1 MNRTYPTSNQHRS
14 IWLELLITLL
24 GVIGVILFLSFY
36 DRALPSAAIDL
47 KYSREQISQLAESQ
61 LREFGFSPEGYQFAL
76 SFNEDNMASFY
87 LQRKL
92 GVEQTNTRLANE
104 KWPLHYWTARWYKPL
119 EKEEFYLSFSPQGE
133 FLGFSH
139 IIAENTPGAS
149 IPIEQAQVTAEKFLV
164 ENSNWVAA
172 DWERVEASSEAMSA
186 GRVDHTFTWKSKQF
200 SAGESELRYSV
211 TVQGDQVGNLSYW
224 IKIPE
229 TFRRDFYAERDRAGF
244 IDSIATIL
252 GMGGFL
258 MVAIAGVAIT
268 RPDAQRIL
276 RPALL
281 SAVVSLAAS
290 LNFIPLYR
298 AYYSTTQDYTLY
310 WVMAVIGA
318 LFSAFF
324 YFAQVF
330 IGWGGGQGISKLVW
344 QAQDRI
350 LARGPNR
357 WVEFSRSAW
366 RGLML
371 GGFNLGYVVMFYL
384 FATYVLGWWSPVTA
398 EYSNAYATPF
408 PFLLA
413 FEVGLN
419 AALTEE
425 LLFRLIGISFFLWM
439 FPKQRWLAVVI
450 PGVLWAFA
458 HASYVSYP
466 IYARGIELT
475 IHAIIMGVIFLKFDL
490 FTTIMAH
497 FTYNMI
503 ITAMPLLRSSDP
515 YFQFSGMVVLA
526 VLILPLLPGLYLTLK
541 LRLSKSNS
549 LPDSFFLL
557 PAAESDLL
565 KLRSFPVTADWQAL
579 LAQKNRTV
587 FCLHGQDE
595 IIGFST
601 GYIENNTAVIDGV
614 YVAPQWRRQ
623 YWGAKLLEAIQWHF
637 KDLGVETQRSFILPQ
652 ENGHMAFLHNMF
664 WRPSAYVL
672 TPETPPIFSASALQ
686 LKIKLHEKLINW
698 RTFFKNNKSQEN
710 ELEIPRDIF

>member
-398 EYSNAYATPF
+398 EYSDAYATPF

>member
-1 MNRTYPTSNQHRS
+1 M
-14 IWLELLITLL
+14 
-24 GVIGVILFLSFY
+24 
-36 DRALPSAAIDL
+36 
-47 KYSREQISQLAESQ
+47 
-61 LREFGFSPEGYQFAL
+61 
-76 SFNEDNMASFY
+76 
-87 LQRKL
+87 
-92 GVEQTNTRLANE
+92 
-104 KWPLHYWTARWYKPL
+104 
-119 EKEEFYLSFSPQGE
+119 
-133 FLGFSH
+133 
-139 IIAENTPGAS
+139 
-149 IPIEQAQVTAEKFLV
+149 
-164 ENSNWVAA
+164 VA
-172 DWERVEASSEAMSA
+172 V
-186 GRVDHTFTWKSKQF
+186 
-200 SAGESELRYSV
+200 
-211 TVQGDQVGNLSYW
+211 
-224 IKIPE
+224 
-229 TFRRDFYAERDRAGF
+229 AGF
-244 IDSIATIL
+244 
-252 GMGGFL
+252 
-258 MVAIAGVAIT
+258 AIT

-318 LFSAFF
+318 LFTAFF

-350 LARGPNR
+350 LARGSNR
-357 WVEFSRSAW
+357 WIEFSRSAW

-384 FATYVLGWWSPVTA
+384 FATHVLGWWSPVTA
-398 EYSNAYATPF
+398 EYSDAYATPF

-439 FPKQRWLAVVI
+439 FPKQRWLAVLI

-475 IHAIIMGVIFLKFDL
+475 IHAIIMGAIFLKFDL

-526 VLILPLLPGLYLTLK
+526 VLALPLLPGLYLTLK
-541 LRLSKSNS
+541 LRFSKSTS
-549 LPDSFFLL
+549 LPDTFSLSS
-557 PAAESDLL
+557 AAESDLP
-565 KLRSFPVTADWQAL
+565 KLNALPVTADWQTL
-579 LAQKNRTV
+579 LAQTNRTIL
-587 FCLHGQDE
+587 CLRGGDE
-595 IIGFST
+595 LIGFAT
-601 GYIENNTAVIDGV
+601 GYIETNTANIDGV
-614 YVAPQWRRQ
+614 YVTPQWRRQ
-623 YWGAKLLEAIQWHF
+623 YWGAKLLETIREHF
-637 KDLGVETQRSFILPQ
+637 KNLGVETHRSFILPD
-652 ENGHMAFLHNMF
+652 ENKHMAFLRNMF

-672 TPETPPIFSASALQ
+672 TPKSLPVFPASMQQ
-686 LKIKLHEKLINW
+686 LKTDLHEKLVNW
-698 RTFFKNNKSQEN
+698 KTSLKKDKPQEN
-710 ELEIPRDIF
+710 ELEIPRDIL

>member
-1 MNRTYPTSNQHRS
+1 MNRTYPTNNQHRS

-61 LREFGFSPEGYQFAL
+61 LRELGFSPEGYKFAL

-92 GVEQTNTRLANE
+92 GVEETNTRLANE

-119 EKEEFYLSFSPQGE
+119 EKEEFYMRFSTQGE
-133 FLGFSH
+133 FLGFTH
-139 IIAENTPGAS
+139 IIAEDAPGAS
-149 IPIEQAQVTAEKFLV
+149 IPIERAQVTAENFLAQ
-164 ENSNWVAA
+164 NSDWVAA

-186 GRVDHTFTWKSKQF
+186 GRVDHTFVWKSKQF

-211 TVQGDQVGNLSYW
+211 TVQGDQVGYLRYW

-229 TFRRDFYAERDRAGF
+229 TFSRDFAAERDRAGF

-258 MVAIAGVAIT
+258 MVAIAGFAIT
-268 RPDAQRIL
+268 RPDTQRIL

-318 LFSAFF
+318 LFTAFF

-350 LARGPNR
+350 LARGSNR
-357 WVEFSRSAW
+357 WIEFSRSAW

-384 FATYVLGWWSPVTA
+384 FATHVLGWWSPVTA
-398 EYSNAYATPF
+398 EYSDAYATPF

-425 LLFRLIGISFFLWM
+425 LLFRLIGISFFLWV
-439 FPKQRWLAVVI
+439 FPKQRWLAVLI

-458 HASYVSYP
+458 HASYISHP
-466 IYARGIELT
+466 IYARGVELT

-503 ITAMPLLRSSDP
+503 IAAMPLLRSSDP
-515 YFQFSGMVVLA
+515 YFQFSGMIVLT

-541 LRLSKSNS
+541 LRLSKSNPHPNTFS
-549 LPDSFFLL
+549 LS
-557 PAAESDLL
+557 PAAESDLP
-565 KLRSFPVTADWQAL
+565 KLNALPVTADWQAL
-579 LAQKNRTV
+579 LAQSNRV
-587 FCLHGQDE
+587 ILCLRGGDE
-595 IIGFST
+595 LIGFAT
-601 GYIENNTAVIDGV
+601 GFMEQDTANIDGV
-614 YVAPQWRRQ
+614 YVVPEWRRQ
-623 YWGAKLLEAIQWHF
+623 YWGMKLLAAIQEHF
-637 KDLGVETQRSFILPQ
+637 KNLGVETQRSFLLPG
-652 ENGHMAFLHNMF
+652 ENKPMSFFHNVF
-664 WRPSAYVL
+664 WRPSVLVL
-672 TPETPPIFSASALQ
+672 TPKDPPVFSVIMQKAKVSLR
-686 LKIKLHEKLINW
+686 EKLVNW
-698 RTFFKNNKSQEN
+698 RPFSRKKIQKN
-710 ELEIPRDIF
+710 ELEIPRDLF